1 MANTVDYTKM
11 GEFITRESDRLV
23 VESATQAKSLDYVNV
38 LLGIKHKQA
47 IPYLNSTVELA
58 AASCGWDPA
67 GSDYFGERMIEVHPI
82 EIEKEYCFYSFKP
95 YVSNL
100 QMRFA
105 AGLESMPWEEKVA
118 DANVQATKAEL
129 EKALWQGNSGAS
141 ITGWLND
148 AAADSAA
155 TVTFN
160 SGQTVVDKVD
170 AMVAALPSKML
181 AKNVTIFMSESQM
194 RDYILQ
200 SNATCCQTRPIQD
213 AANKDF
219 TYVGDS
225 RIKLVGVAGL
235 EDAQGDP
242 MVATTIDG
250 LTYGTDIEDSEARYE
265 WFEDKKESKFLLR
278 IMFVAGTAI
287 LLPSDV
293 LVGKAE

>member
-1 MANTVDYTKM
+1 MANTVDFTKM
-11 GEFITRESDRLV
+11 NEYIARESDRLI

-38 LLGIKHKQA
+38 LLGIKHKEA
-47 IPYLNSTVELA
+47 IPYLNAEVSLA

-141 ITGWLND
+141 ITGWLAD
-148 AAADSAA
+148 AETDSAA
-155 TVTFN
+155 TVTFT
-160 SGQTVVDKVD
+160 SGQTVVGKVD
-170 AMVAALPSKML
+170 AMVAGLTSNML
-181 AKNVTIFMSESQM
+181 AKGVTIFMSETDF
-194 RDYILQ
+194 RNYVLE
-200 SNATCCQTRPIQD
+200 SNGTCCANRPILD
-213 AANKDF
+213 AAAENI
-219 TYVGDS
+219 TYAGDS

-235 EDAQGDP
+235 EDTGA
-242 MVATTIDG
+242 MVASTKDG

-293 LVGKAE
+293 LVGKAGE

>member
-1 MANTVDYTKM
+1 MANTVDFSKM
-11 GEFITRESDRLV
+11 NEYIARESDRLI

-47 IPYLNSTVELA
+47 IPYLNSTVQLA
-58 AASCGWDPA
+58 GASCGWDPQ

-141 ITGWLND
+141 ITGWLAD
-148 AAADSAA
+148 AETDSAA

-170 AMVAALPSKML
+170 AMVAGLTSKML
-181 AKNVTIFMSESQM
+181 AKGVTIFMSETDM

-213 AANKDF
+213 AADKDF
-219 TYVGDS
+219 AYVGDS
-225 RIKLVGVAGL
+225 RIRLVGVAGL
-235 EDAQGDP
+235 EDTGA
-242 MVATTIDG
+242 MVASTKDG

-293 LVGKAE
+293 LVGKAGE

>member
-1 MANTVDYTKM
+1 MANTVDFTKM
-11 GEFITRESDRLV
+11 GEFIARESDRLV

-141 ITGWLND
+141 ITGWLAD
-148 AAADSAA
+148 AEADSAA
-155 TVTFN
+155 TVTFA
-160 SGQTVVDKVD
+160 SGATTVGKVD
-170 AMVAALPSKML
+170 AMVAGLTSKML
-181 AKNVTIFMSESQM
+181 AKGVTIFMSETDF
-194 RDYILQ
+194 RNYVLE
-200 SNATCCQTRPIQD
+200 SNSTCCANRPVLD
-213 AANKDF
+213 AASESI
-219 TYVGDS
+219 TYAGDS

-235 EDAQGDP
+235 EDTGA
-242 MVATTIDG
+242 MVASTIDG

-287 LLPSDV
+287 RLPSDV